1 MRTIFA
7 ESAAEFPDLLQLQ
20 SNNIAVG
27 KRLTTKAVKKKRK
40 KQAGFVRSKKINLMI
55 LRD

>member
-1 MRTIFA
+1 M
-7 ESAAEFPDLLQLQ
+7 LQLQ

-27 KRLTTKAVKKKRK
+27 KRLTTKTLKKKRK
-40 KQAGFVRSKKINLMI
+40 KPGWICKMKKKINLMI

>member
-1 MRTIFA
+1 M
-7 ESAAEFPDLLQLQ
+7 LQLQ
-20 SNNIAVG
+20 GNNIAVG

>member
-1 MRTIFA
+1 M
-7 ESAAEFPDLLQLQ
+7 LQLQ
-20 SNNIAVG
+20 SNSIAVG

-40 KQAGFVRSKKINLMI
+40 KQAEFVRSKKINLMI